1 MPRSAPALTNFN
13 GGETGPMMSGRVDF
27 QKYPTTCYRMRR
39 FIPTVQGP
47 AKRGP
52 GTRHV
57 LPTRLSSRVWLAR
70 FEFSFDVAYILEFG
84 DQYVRFYT
92 DRGVVLEATQNITGI
107 SAAATGVLTY
117 SGADPSNG
125 DWMYLD
131 GIGGTTELN
140 GRFVKVASVNA
151 GANTFQLNDLDGV
164 AIDTTGMGAYTAG
177 GTMARVYTLASPHA
191 VADLTTDEGTCALS
205 ISQSGDVLYIGCD
218 GYWPRTLTR
227 TSSASWA
234 FATFDPADGPFQEE
248 PVAEKSFQ
256 LSGASGSGLTLQCT
270 TSVFE
275 AEHVGMLFRLEPVDV
290 TTKPWEVA
298 KSINTNDLRKSD
310 GKVYKALNTAT
321 TGTAKPIHEQGSEYD
336 GDTGVQWDYQ
346 HPGYVVV
353 RVTAYTSA
361 TQVTCT
367 VLGPGIV
374 APAEI
379 VGANGAC
386 RYRIGAWGS
395 ATGAALPHKNAF
407 FRDRL
412 WWGAGQHVWGS
423 VAGDY
428 ASHAPDEQGEI
439 LADNAIDLLL
449 SVGTVDAI
457 RWLRPSGDAL
467 IVGTAGSE
475 VAITE
480 VTSTQAFG
488 PENVKFELQSAEGS
502 REMSPV
508 LVEDSILFA
517 RIGGRRII
525 ELRFDLN
532 SDSWVPRDLNV
543 LYPEVTKGGIVAL
556 AYQREP
562 DDIVWAAKGTGELIA
577 LTFDREQDVYGW
589 HRHPMGG
596 TDAAV
601 EDVQIITGPNGDVE
615 DVWLV
620 VARTIGGTTKRSIEY
635 FTQGVEEGD
644 DIEGAVYLDASLEFD
659 GSVAATLTPGAGAT
673 VAGTEDVV
681 FTVGSSVFASTDVG
695 REIRV
700 RYFDEDAELWRTS
713 RAQITGYTSGTV
725 VAATILSAFTSTSAI
740 SSGGWRLTSTTV
752 TGLWH
757 LEGETVTA
765 LADGQEVPDL
775 VVTDGA
781 VTLPFAT
788 GRAQVGLPYTSI
800 LATQRIE
807 AGAADGTAQGKT
819 KRIARL
825 VIRAVASLG
834 GSFGPTQDGVDLIP
848 YRRGSDLMDEVP
860 PLLTG
865 DTDSLAFPGG
875 YETDGRIWIVCDQP
889 LPFTLVA
896 LFPRMDTSD

>member
-1 MPRSAPALTNFN
+1 MPRAAPALTNFN
-13 GGETGPMMSGRVDF
+13 GGETGPLMSGRVDF
-27 QKYPTTCYRMRR
+27 QKYPTTAYRMRR

-47 AKRGP
+47 AKRGT

-84 DQYVRFYT
+84 DAYVRFYT
-92 DRGVVLEATQNITGI
+92 DRGVVLEATQNITAI
-107 SAAATGVLTY
+107 SSAATGVLTY

-131 GIGGTTELN
+131 GIGGTTALN
-140 GRFVKVASVNA
+140 GRFVKVANVNA
-151 GANTFQLNDLDGV
+151 GANTFELNDLDGN
-164 AIDTTGMGAYTAG
+164 AIDTTGMGVYTSG
-177 GTMARVYTLASPHA
+177 GTMARVYTLSSPYA

-218 GYWPRTLTR
+218 GYYPRTLTR
-227 TSSASWA
+227 TSAASWA
-234 FATFDPADGPFQEE
+234 FATYDPTDGPFQEE
-248 PVAEKSFQ
+248 PLVEKSFQ
-256 LSGASGSGLTLQCT
+256 LSASSGSGLTLTCT
-270 TSVFE
+270 TSAFE
-275 AEHVGMLFRLEPVDV
+275 AAHVNMLWRLEPVDV
-290 TTKPWEVA
+290 TTKPWEVSKA
-298 KSINTNDLRKSD
+298 IVINDLRKSD
-310 GKVYKALNTAT
+310 GKVYKALNNAT

-353 RVTAYTSA
+353 RITAYTSA

-367 VLGPGIV
+367 VIGPGIV

-379 VGANGAC
+379 VGSSGAC
-386 RYRIGAWGS
+386 RYRIGAWGT
-395 ATGAALPHKNAF
+395 ATGAVLPHKNAF

-412 WWGAGQHVWGS
+412 WWAAGQHIWGS

-428 ASHAPDEQGEI
+428 ASHAPDEQGEV

-449 SVGTVDAI
+449 SVGSVDNV
-457 RWLRPSGDAL
+457 RWLRPSGTAL
-467 IVGTAGSE
+467 IIGTAGSE

-502 REMSPV
+502 RELSPV
-508 LVEDSILFA
+508 LVEDSILFV
-517 RIGGRRII
+517 RIGGRRIT

-543 LYPEVTKGGIVAL
+543 LYPEVTRRGVVDM

-562 DDIVWAAKGTGELIA
+562 DDIVWSVRADGTLLG

-589 HRHPMGG
+589 HQHPMGG

-601 EDVQIITGPNGDVE
+601 ECVQVISGPDGDVE

-620 VARTIGGTTKRSIEY
+620 VARTIDGVTKRHIEY

-659 GSVAATLTPGAGAT
+659 GAVAATLTPGAGAT
-673 VAGTEDVV
+673 TAGTEDVV
-681 FTVGSSVFASTDVG
+681 FTAGASTFVSGDVG

-700 RYFDEDAELWRTS
+700 RYYDEDDQLWRTS
-713 RAQITGYTSGTV
+713 RAEITEYTSGTAV
-725 VAATILSAFTSTSAI
+725 KATILSAFTSTSVV
-740 SSGGWRLTSTTV
+740 SSGGWRLTFTTV

-775 VVTDGA
+775 TVTDGA
-781 VTLPFAT
+781 VTLPTAT
-788 GRAQVGLPYTSI
+788 GRAQVGLPYTST

-807 AGAADGTAQGKT
+807 AGAGDGTAQGKT
-819 KRIARL
+819 KRIARM
-825 VIRAVASLG
+825 VIRAIASLG
-834 GSFGPTQDGVDLIP
+834 GSFGPDEDHLDLIP

-865 DTDSLAFPGG
+865 DTDQLAFPGG
-875 YETDGRIWIVCDQP
+875 FETDGRIWLVCDQP

-896 LFPRMDTSD
+896 LFPRLESD